1 MNKEQFSSDACPR
14 ASEALLQR
22 MLNGACGC
30 ETEQDSVSYGC
41 GRIKG
46 DTYGLEGYAPASV
59 YAPLQQFR
67 DLYDLDHA
75 MEAGTV
81 FEQLDLPFLGRSV
94 WKGGK
99 SC

>member
-1 MNKEQFSSDACPR
+1 MNKEQFSSGTCPR

-22 MLNGACGC
+22 MLDGACGC
-30 ETEQDSVSYGC
+30 EGDAVSYGC

-67 DLYDLDHA
+67 QVYDLDHA

-81 FEQLDLPFLGRSV
+81 FVELNLPFSGRSV